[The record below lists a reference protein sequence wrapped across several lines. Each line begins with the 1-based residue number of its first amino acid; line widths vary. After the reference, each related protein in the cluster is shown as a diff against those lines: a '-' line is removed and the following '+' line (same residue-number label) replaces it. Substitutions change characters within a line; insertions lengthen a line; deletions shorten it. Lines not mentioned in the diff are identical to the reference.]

1 MLASCS
7 THARHAME
15 RILVTAMKSILR
27 REVELFEASAA
38 DCMLLNPYDMPVHAL
53 YPRDA
58 MARIM
63 KIS

>member
-1 MLASCS
+1 
-7 THARHAME
+7 ME
-15 RILVTAMKSILR
+15 RILVTAMKRILR